1 MDSLAP
7 LEPKDPITEHIETFA
22 PALHHA
28 FFKLRSNAPKDLA
41 SAVKNRALDYLSL
54 REQGSGR
61 LFTLPEYRSSVD
73 ERPYPSQRLKSIDP
87 LLSTYVRAPANFQL
101 AVACLHQ
108 DPEDGGPAMV
118 DEYSPVSD
126 WSGSGSTRTGLTQS
140 NGGGAQKPQGE
151 YDKEKMEK
159 LLKLIQLH
167 KRALGKEDG
176 GMQERS
182 EDWEPA
188 GHKRRPEGDISA
200 GVSKYLKTDVLSN
213 GEQGRGESPK
223 LNQASGWLFFAAQIF
238 TLLEI
243 MVFSKAF
250 C

>member
-1 MDSLAP
+1 MFSCIPSKVSKHAGLHVDSLAP
-7 LEPKDPITEHIETFA
+7 LEPKDPITEQTLETFA

-28 FFKLRSNAPKDLA
+28 FYKLRSNPPKDLA

-61 LFTLPEYRSSVD
+61 LFSVPDYRSSLD
-73 ERPYPSQRLKSIDP
+73 ERPGPYPPQRPKSLD
-87 LLSTYVRAPANFQL
+87 LLNTYVHAPANFQL
-101 AVACLHQ
+101 AIACLHQ
-108 DPEDGGPAMV
+108 DVEDSGPAMV

-140 NGGGAQKPQGE
+140 NGGNAQKPQAE

-182 EDWEPA
+182 EDWDPT

-213 GEQGRGESPK
+213 GEQGRGEIP
-223 LNQASGWLFFAAQIF
+223 
-238 TLLEI
+238 
-243 MVFSKAF
+243 
-250 C
+250 

>member
-1 MDSLAP
+1 MFSCISSKVSRHAGLHVDSLAP
-7 LEPKDPITEHIETFA
+7 LEPKNPITEHLETIA

-28 FFKLRSNAPKDLA
+28 FVKLRSNPPKDLA

-61 LFTLPEYRSSVD
+61 LFSMPEYRTSLD
-73 ERPYPSQRLKSIDP
+73 ERSGLYPPQRPKSFDV
-87 LLSTYVRAPANFQL
+87 LNTYIHAPANFQL
-101 AVACLHQ
+101 AIARLHQ
-108 DPEDGGPAMV
+108 DMEDSGPAVV

-126 WSGSGSTRTGLTQS
+126 WSGSGSTRTGLAHS

-167 KRALGKEDG
+167 KRTLGKEDG
-176 GMQERS
+176 SMQEHS
-182 EDWEPA
+182 EDWESA
-188 GHKRRPEGDISA
+188 GHKRRSESDISA

-213 GEQGRGESPK
+213 GEQGRGEIS
-223 LNQASGWLFFAAQIF
+223 
-238 TLLEI
+238 
-243 MVFSKAF
+243 
-250 C
+250 

>member
-1 MDSLAP
+1 MFFCIPSEVSRHGLHVDSLSP
-7 LEPKDPITEHIETFA
+7 LDPKDPITEHVETFA

-28 FFKLRSNAPKDLA
+28 FFKLRSSPPKDLA

-61 LFTLPEYRSSVD
+61 LFSLPEYRLSLD
-73 ERPYPSQRLKSIDP
+73 ERPGPYLPQRPKTMDSM
-87 LLSTYVRAPANFQL
+87 LSTYIRAPANFQL
-101 AVACLHQ
+101 AVASLHP
-108 DPEDGGPAMV
+108 DVEDSGPAMV

-188 GHKRRPEGDISA
+188 GHKRRPEADISA
-200 GVSKYLKTDVLSN
+200 GVNKYLKTDVLSN
-213 GEQGRGESPK
+213 GEQGRGEI
-223 LNQASGWLFFAAQIF
+223 L
-238 TLLEI
+238 
-243 MVFSKAF
+243 
-250 C
+250 

>member
-1 MDSLAP
+1 MSRQTGLHVDTLAP
-7 LEPKDPITEHIETFA
+7 LEPKDPITEHVETFA

-28 FFKLRSNAPKDLA
+28 FFKLRSSPPKDLA

-61 LFTLPEYRSSVD
+61 LFTLPDYRLSAD
-73 ERPYPSQRLKSIDP
+73 ERPGQYPLQRLNSMGS
-87 LLSTYVRAPANFQL
+87 LLSTYIHAPAKFQL
-101 AVACLHQ
+101 AIACLHQ
-108 DPEDGGPAMV
+108 DVEDSGPAVV

-167 KRALGKEDG
+167 KRTFGKEDG

-188 GHKRRPEGDISA
+188 GHKRKPESDLSA
-200 GVSKYLKTDVLSN
+200 GVTKYLKTDVLSN
-213 GEQGRGESPK
+213 GEQGRGEIP
-223 LNQASGWLFFAAQIF
+223 
-238 TLLEI
+238 
-243 MVFSKAF
+243 
-250 C
+250 